1 MATTVTEEASET
13 LKYQTRVLKVS
24 IHCEGCKR
32 KVKKILQSI
41 DGVYTITIDSKQHK
55 VTVTG
60 NVDAETLIKKLVNS
74 GKHAELWPV
83 KGDKKEK
90 EQGKAKNNEKQKDPQ
105 SSADNQK
112 KESENIEVKP
122 TGAQAFKNSRGGQG
136 KKPEN
141 TSTGFQNPAMNKKGG
156 KIDGPTHPQGP
167 AIGPFYLIPPHQQV
181 YSYPPAY
188 RVPVY
193 VVSYNVAYPDA
204 THSGSY
210 NATPP
215 PPNTYIDT
223 QPEDYPLVPP
233 TSDSF
238 EMFSDENP
246 NGCSIM

>member
-1 MATTVTEEASET
+1 MATTGTEEASET

-32 KVKKILQSI
+32 KVKKVLQSI

-55 VTVTG
+55 VIVTG
-60 NVDAETLIKKLVNS
+60 NVNAETLIKKLVNS
-74 GKHAELWPV
+74 GKHAELWPI

-90 EQGKAKNNEKQKDPQ
+90 EQGKEKNNEKQKDPK

-112 KESENIEVKP
+112 KVPENIEVKP
-122 TGAQAFKNSRGGQG
+122 TGASAFKNSSGGQG
-136 KKPEN
+136 KNSEN
-141 TSTGFQNPAMNKKGG
+141 TPVGFQNPAMDKKGG
-156 KIDGPTHPQGP
+156 KIDGPTHPLGP
-167 AIGPFYLIPPHQQV
+167 ATSPFNLIPPHQQV
-181 YSYPPAY
+181 YLYPPAY

-204 THSGSY
+204 SHGGSY
-210 NATPP
+210 YAMPP
-215 PPNTYIDT
+215 PPDTSTDT
-223 QPEDYPLVPP
+223 QPGDYPPVPP
-233 TSDSF
+233 PSDSF